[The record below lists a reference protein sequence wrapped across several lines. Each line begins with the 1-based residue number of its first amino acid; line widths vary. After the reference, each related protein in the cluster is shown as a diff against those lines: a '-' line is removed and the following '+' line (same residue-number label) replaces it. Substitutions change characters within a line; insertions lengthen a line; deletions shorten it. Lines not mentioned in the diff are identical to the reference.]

1 LTRFEKKIEIEQLGL
16 NENLEKLKISIYS
29 NEMIVV
35 KIESY
40 ILYISFN
47 DNFDCFTLCSDT

>member
-1 LTRFEKKIEIEQLGL
+1 MTRFEKKIEIEQLGL